1 MMKQFL
7 FFLLLG
13 VLLTSGSHAK
23 SKVSVEEVVKTS
35 FKNVTAVEP
44 KQLILT
50 RSQFSKVKSRAKTAI
65 KTKVYRYYNIMS
77 KSKKLGV
84 GVLITRKVRSKK
96 ATILYAFDISGIL
109 RFSEIMAFGE
119 PPEFIPG
126 KIWMQQLQNQKSTA
140 KLTVG
145 KDIPTIS
152 GSTLS
157 ASSITEGARVARAI
171 YEIVLKSK

>member
-1 MMKQFL
+1 MKQFL

-13 VLLTSGSHAK
+13 VLLTSGSNAK

-35 FKNVTAVEP
+35 FKNVSAVEP
-44 KQLILT
+44 KPLIL
-50 RSQFSKVKSRAKTAI
+50 SKAQFSKVRSRAKTAI
-65 KTKVYRYYNIMS
+65 KTRVYRYYNIMA
-77 KSKKLGV
+77 KSKKVGI

-96 ATILYAFDISGIL
+96 ATVLYAFDNKGTL

-119 PPEFIPG
+119 PPEFIPSS
-126 KIWMQQLQNQKSTA
+126 IWMQQLQDQKPTA

-157 ASSITEGARVARAI
+157 ARSITEGARIARAI
-171 YEIVLKSK
+171 YETVLKSK

>member
-1 MMKQFL
+1 MKQFL

-13 VLLTSGSHAK
+13 VLLTSGSNAK

-35 FKNVTAVEP
+35 FKNVSAVEP
-44 KQLILT
+44 KQLIL
-50 RSQFSKVKSRAKTAI
+50 SKAQFSKVRSRAKTAI
-65 KTKVYRYYNIMS
+65 KTRVYRYYNIIS
-77 KSKKLGV
+77 KSKKVGI
-84 GVLITRKVRSKK
+84 GVLITRKVRAKK
-96 ATILYAFDISGIL
+96 ATVLYAFDNKGTL

-119 PPEFIPG
+119 PPEYIPSS
-126 KIWMQQLQNQKSTA
+126 IWMQQLQDQKPTA

-157 ASSITEGARVARAI
+157 ARSITEGARVARAI

>member
-1 MMKQFL
+1 MKQFL

-23 SKVSVEEVVKTS
+23 AKVSVDEVIETS
-35 FKNVTAVEP
+35 FNNVSAVEP
-44 KQLILT
+44 KSLIL
-50 RSQFSKVKSRAKTAI
+50 SSKQFQEVRSRAKAAI
-65 KTKVYRYYNIMS
+65 TTKVYRYYDIVS
-77 KSKKLGV
+77 AGKSIGKA
-84 GVLITRKVRSKK
+84 VLITRKVRSKK
-96 ATILYAFDISGIL
+96 ATVLYAFDTKGTL

-119 PPEFIPG
+119 PPEFIPS
-126 KIWMQQLQNQKSTA
+126 KIWMSQLQKQKPSA

-152 GSTLS
+152 GSTMS

-171 YEIVLKSK
+171 YEIVLKNK

>member
-1 MMKQFL
+1 MKQFL

-13 VLLTSGSHAK
+13 VLLTSGSNAK

-35 FKNVTAVEP
+35 FKKVSAVET
-44 KQLILT
+44 KSLILSA
-50 RSQFSKVKSRAKTAI
+50 SQFKKVRNNAKAAI
-65 KTKVYRYYNIMS
+65 KTKVYRYYDIQS
-77 KSKKLGV
+77 GAKSLGKA
-84 GVLITRKVRSKK
+84 VLITRKVRSKK
-96 ATILYAFDISGIL
+96 ATVLYAFDKKGIL

-119 PPEFIPG
+119 PPEFIPS
-126 KIWMQQLQNQKSTA
+126 KIWMSQLQEQKPSA

-171 YEIVLKSK
+171 YEIVLKHK

>member
-1 MMKQFL
+1 MKHIFSI
-7 FFLLLG
+7 LLLG
-13 VLLTSGSHAK
+13 VLLTSGSYAK
-23 SKVSVEEVVKTS
+23 TKVSVEEVVKTS
-35 FKNVTAVEP
+35 FKNVNVVKA

-50 RSQFSKVKSRAKTAI
+50 KAQFSKVRSQAKTSI
-65 KTKVYRYYNIMS
+65 KTKVYRYYDILGA
-77 KSKKLGV
+77 SKKLGV

-96 ATILYAFDISGIL
+96 ATVLYAFDSSGTL
-109 RFSEIMAFGE
+109 RFTEIMAFGE
-119 PPEFIPG
+119 PPEFIPSS
-126 KIWMQQLQNQKSTA
+126 IWMGQLQNQKPTA

-157 ASSITEGARVARAI
+157 ANSITQGARVARAI

>member
-1 MMKQFL
+1 MKHIFSI
-7 FFLLLG
+7 LLLG
-13 VLLTSGSHAK
+13 VLLTSGSYAK
-23 SKVSVEEVVKTS
+23 TKVSVEEVVKTS
-35 FKNVTAVEP
+35 FKNVNAVEP

-50 RSQFSKVKSRAKTAI
+50 KAQFSKVRSQAKTAI
-65 KTKVYRYYNIMS
+65 KTRVYRYYDIMGA
-77 KSKKLGV
+77 SKKLGV

-96 ATILYAFDISGIL
+96 ATVLYAFDSTGTL
-109 RFSEIMAFGE
+109 RFTEIMAFGE
-119 PPEFIPG
+119 PPEFIPS
-126 KIWMQQLQNQKSTA
+126 KIWMGQLQNQKPTA

-157 ASSITEGARVARAI
+157 ANSITQGARVARAI

>member
-1 MMKQFL
+1 MKQFL

-23 SKVSVEEVVKTS
+23 AKVSVEEVVKTS
-35 FKNVTAVEP
+35 FKNVSAVEP
-44 KQLILT
+44 KSLILSSKQFKEV
-50 RSQFSKVKSRAKTAI
+50 RSHAKAAI
-65 KTKVYRYYNIMS
+65 KTKVYRYYDIVS
-77 KSKKLGV
+77 SGKSIGKA
-84 GVLITRKVRSKK
+84 VLITRKVRSKK
-96 ATILYAFDISGIL
+96 ATVLYAFDKKGTL

-119 PPEFIPG
+119 PPEFIPS
-126 KIWMQQLQNQKSTA
+126 KIWMTQLQKQKPSA

>member
-1 MMKQFL
+1 MKQFI
-7 FFLLLG
+7 FFLLFG
-13 VLLTSGSHAK
+13 VLTMSSSFAK
-23 SKVSVEEVVKTS
+23 TKVSVNEVVKTS
-35 FKNVTAVEP
+35 FKNVSEVKP
-44 KQLILT
+44 KSLILSS
-50 RSQFSKVKSRAKTAI
+50 RQFKQVRSRAKAAI
-65 KTKVYRYYNIMS
+65 KTKVYRYYDIVS
-77 KSKKLGV
+77 TGKSIGKA
-84 GVLITRKVRSKK
+84 VLITRKVRSKK
-96 ATILYAFDISGIL
+96 ATVLYAFDKKDTF

-119 PPEFIPG
+119 PPEFIPS
-126 KIWMQQLQNQKSTA
+126 KIWMSQLQMQKPSS